1 MDKEI
6 LYKIILA
13 GSKAPSGS
21 NSQPWKFRVK
31 DNVIE
36 VIALPEKDH
45 PVLNYKNRGTYIAHG
60 ALLENMEIAA
70 NYFGYEMNYQIFPE
84 KDLSFKI
91 TLKENKSLKDK
102 DGLYEAIFKRSTNRK
117 HFSLNQLKK
126 EEKEFLF
133 KEVSKFNQCELVYV
147 EDRDKIQ
154 EIAKELAWDTYLNL
168 SNKELHKLMF
178 NEIIWS
184 QKEEKER
191 GGHGLFVKTMELK
204 PQEEKAFKLLKNWTI
219 ASLFKKLGILK
230 NIYKSIFQM
239 YLACGLFGFIA
250 VNNKDEDFIYAG
262 KLMENIWLRAT
273 KLGLGFHLITGIP
286 FLWQGINFGDLKIF
300 SDKEKELINNIYSK
314 VKNISGFKKEVLA
327 LNFRLGYSEGP
338 SAYSFKKEPEIEF
351 I

>member
-13 GSKAPSGS
+13 GSKAPSGG

-31 DNVIE
+31 DNAIE

-45 PVLNYKNRGTYIAHG
+45 PILNYKNRGTYIAHG

-70 NYFGYEMNYQIFPE
+70 NYFGYEMNYQIFPD
-84 KDLSFKI
+84 KNLSFKI
-91 TLKENKSLKDK
+91 TLKENKNLKDE

-133 KEVSKFNQCELVYV
+133 KEVSKFNQCEFVYV
-147 EDRDKIQ
+147 EDKDKIQ

-184 QKEEKER
+184 EKEEKER
-191 GGHGLFVKTMELK
+191 QGHGLFVKTMELK
-204 PQEEKAFKLLKNWTI
+204 PQEEKVFKLLKYWPI
-219 ASLFKKLGILK
+219 ANLFKKLGILK

-239 YLACGLFGFIA
+239 YSACGLFGFLA
-250 VNNKDEDFIYAG
+250 VRNNDEDFIYLG
-262 KLMENIWLRAT
+262 KLMQNIWLRAT
-273 KLGLGFHLITGIP
+273 KLKLGFHLITGIP
-286 FLWQGINFGDLKIF
+286 FLWQGINFGGLKIF
-300 SDKEKELINNIYSK
+300 SDKEKELINNIYFK
-314 VKNISGFKKEVLA
+314 IKNISGFKNEVLA

-338 SAYSFKKEPEIEF
+338 SANSFKKEPEIEF
-351 I
+351 M